1 MLTNENDAVDSVDAG
16 DGLEL
21 SMPLLDS
28 LRRVGRHEVAVR
40 VDEAVGDL
48 FVVGVLDAVV
58 VMRNVVAEV
67 LLAGGLMECSG

>member
-1 MLTNENDAVDSVDAG
+1 
-16 DGLEL
+16 
-21 SMPLLDS
+21 MPLLDS

-67 LLAGGLMECSG
+67 LLAGSLMVANAKRFVELK